1 MPRYTYKC
9 IECTETFDVVHGI
22 FDEHY
27 TCGFC
32 HSRKI
37 KRVPQMPHIRRE
49 QTSKGERVGEETKRA
64 IEENRDLLKEEK
76 KIRVE
81 YEDGD

>member
-9 IECTETFDVVHGI
+9 VECLEEFDVFHGI
-22 FDEHY
+22 LDNHEN
-27 TCGFC
+27 CGFC
-32 HSRKI
+32 HSKAI

-49 QTSKGERVGEETKRA
+49 QTSEGERVGEATKRA
-64 IEENRDLLKEEK
+64 IEENRALLNEEK

-81 YEDGD
+81 YKDGD

>member
-9 IECTETFDVVHGI
+9 LDCLETFDVFHGI

-32 HSRKI
+32 HSHKI
-37 KRVPQMPHIRRE
+37 KRVPQVLYIRKE
-49 QTSKGERVGEETKRA
+49 EKFEDEKVGEATKRA
-64 IEENRDLLKEEK
+64 IEENREILKKERK
-76 KIRVE
+76 VRVE
-81 YEDGD
+81 YKDGD

>member
-9 IECTETFDVVHGI
+9 LDCLETFDVVHGI

-32 HSRKI
+32 HSHKI
-37 KRVPQMPHIRRE
+37 KRVPQTLNIRRE
-49 QTSKGERVGEETKRA
+49 QVSEGERVGEATKRA
-64 IEENRDLLKEEK
+64 IEENREILKQER

-81 YEDGD
+81 YKDGD

>member
-9 IECTETFDVVHGI
+9 YDCREEFNVFHGI
-22 FDEHY
+22 LDYQEECNL
-27 TCGFC
+27 CG
-32 HSRKI
+32 SGKL

-49 QTSKGERVGEETKRA
+49 EVSRGEKVGEETKRA
-64 IEENRDLLKEEK
+64 IEENRALLKEER

-81 YEDGD
+81 YKDGD

>member
-1 MPRYTYKC
+1 MPRYTYRC
-9 IECTETFDVVHGI
+9 IDCQENFDVVHGI
-22 FDEHY
+22 LDNQE

-32 HSRKI
+32 YSTKI

-49 QTSKGERVGEETKRA
+49 QPSEGERVGELTKRA
-64 IEENRDLLKEEK
+64 IEENRELLKEER

-81 YEDGD
+81 YKDGD